1 MFFHRKERD
10 LIEDPCSAYQ
20 VLCGIEEEF
29 LIINKDGT
37 LKNAADDVMLKAAEV
52 LERDNKRLRSLQVK
66 IRALEAEPSPAQ
78 IEYVTLPLPP
88 NQLQDALK
96 AGRQLLVDA
105 ADRLGVKI
113 LAQSLHPF
121 QSTPHPIAGCHI
133 NVSAQ
138 TAGGF
143 MTGEDMAAV
152 HNYLWNY
159 LPELIALS
167 ANSPIY
173 QGQKT
178 DILSNRYINAR
189 VLKPN
194 EPAIIKTPI
203 QQPALVPMRYY
214 GQIRYT
220 FRIAAGENEPQV
232 VTNQRGDRLVDIT
245 PRGPYTNIDQD
256 KDDSPKRNRIEV
268 RVFDVQQNVDT
279 ILDIA
284 YLCCASALHAVYLSR
299 TGKITNDPYHG
310 ENIKRTLLYGTRT
323 KLIRDDKEVP
333 LLESVS
339 RWVEET
345 KKYQEMLGVQ
355 FLTSLTRTGTKPS
368 QEDLE
373 VSVET
378 PSIEQLRQQ
387 GKIYA
392 VVQFNKSRQISDK
405 RGRKYQIPQ
414 GSQVEGR
421 LSARYNLRYKEQN
434 GLVTEFEGIKIVNT
448 LDVSGLNIR
457 LTKNEQIRV
466 ALSQSE
472 YMSRRLFG
480 SLGFGF

>member
-10 LIEDPCSAYQ
+10 LIEDPCSDYQ
-20 VLCGIEEEF
+20 VLCGIEEEL

-37 LKNAADDVMLKAAEV
+37 LINAADDVMVKAAEI
-52 LERDNKRLRSLQVK
+52 LERDRERLRSLQVK
-66 IRALEAEPSPAQ
+66 IRALEAEPSPSQ
-78 IEYVTLPLPP
+78 IEYVTLPLAP
-88 NQLQDALK
+88 NQLRDALQ

-105 ADRLGVKI
+105 ANRLGVKI

-121 QSTPHPIAGCHI
+121 QSTPHPIVGCHI

-138 TAGGF
+138 KTGGF
-143 MTGEDMAAV
+143 MTGEDIVAV
-152 HNYLWNY
+152 NNYLWNY

-178 DILSNRYINAR
+178 DVLSNRYINAK

-194 EPAIIKTPI
+194 EPAIIITPI

-220 FRIAAGENEPQV
+220 FRIGAGDDEPQV

-256 KDDSPKRNRIEV
+256 KDESPRRNRIEV
-268 RVFDVQQNVDT
+268 RVFDVQQNIDT
-279 ILDIA
+279 IVDIA

-299 TGKITNDPYHG
+299 TGEITNDPYHG
-310 ENIKRTLLYGTRT
+310 ENIKRALLYGT
-323 KLIRDDKEVP
+323 KAQLIRNDKEVP
-333 LLESVS
+333 LLKSVTE
-339 RWVEET
+339 WVEET
-345 KKYQEMLGVQ
+345 KKYQDMLGVQ
-355 FLTSLTRTGTKPS
+355 FLTSLTKTGTEPS
-368 QEDLE
+368 QDNLKI
-373 VSVET
+373 SVET

-387 GKIYA
+387 GKIYV

-414 GSQVEGR
+414 GSRVEGR
-421 LSARYNLRYKEQN
+421 LSARYNLKYKEQN
-434 GLVTEFEGIKIVNT
+434 GLVTEFGGIKIVNS